1 MIDID
6 RLWFHSVIQTGDLPS
21 YRYRCHRC
29 LSLLAQKFGVRPLFM
44 SFFIAV
50 AIWPVT
56 GQGVENTKWP
66 EVLYS
71 QQISQNR
78 KILANHNYHMSI

>member
-1 MIDID
+1 MSS
-6 RLWFHSVIQTGDLPS
+6 LSVVVSSEVWCKTFV
-21 YRYRCHRC
+21 Y
-29 LSLLAQKFGVRPLFM
+29 V
-44 SFFIAV
+44 FFLIAV